1 MLAKHVDSEVYWRN
15 ACEKRWGVVKKP
27 AEQVSWKSYFMSIYL
42 QHYIENLE
50 VVTSDQDIELTSS
63 DFSDI
68 LRTISPCLFRLRIDS
83 VKTDFDMNEYLG
95 LLTKLKH
102 LRVTYVKK
110 DAKTD
115 FTAHGAGMR
124 TAELRS
130 VSLLLYSLRELVPS
144 TDKKSLELVCNKID
158 DDGTKEFDKSV
169 QNHPALEE
177 LNFSHNSI
185 SNIG

>member
-15 ACEKRWGVVKKP
+15 ACEKKWGLVKKP
-27 AEQVSWKSYFMSIYL
+27 AEHASWKSYFLSIYL
-42 QHYIENLE
+42 QQYIEQLE
-50 VVTSDQDIELTSS
+50 VRSAHQDIDQSAS
-63 DFSDI
+63 DFSEI
-68 LRTISPCLFRLRIDS
+68 LRTVSPSLFRLRIDS
-83 VKTDFDMNEYLG
+83 VKTDFDVNEYLG
-95 LLTKLKH
+95 LLTKLKY
-102 LRVTYVKK
+102 LRITYVKK

-124 TAELRS
+124 TAELKS
-130 VSLLLYSLRELVPS
+130 VSLLLESLRELVGGG
-144 TDKKSLELVCNKID
+144 DEKVLELVCDKID

-169 QNHPALEE
+169 LGHPALEE